1 MILARCSGPST
12 QNLLLYCV
20 WVLQKP
26 RVLPWTYS
34 QQQYLCMIFSFTSWS
49 TMMRVFPWVPFGER
63 EQDMLWLEGKLAH
76 YCLSL
81 CRRQVS
87 LGQEAWM
94 SQLCFPF
101 FFFSALFS
109 YEFQRIARFFL
120 NLSQISVLFVLLC
133 DHLFPLWREKN
144 NFGLDWSVVK
154 FDLGFS
160 QSDSWKFEIETL
172 SIPII
177 SYL

>member
-1 MILARCSGPST
+1 MKRAITPFLSPGCSLFGVAPVILARCSGPST

-34 QQQYLCMIFSFTSWS
+34 QQQYLCVIFSFASWS
-49 TMMRVFPWVPFGER
+49 TMMRIFPWVPFGER

-94 SQLCFPF
+94 SQLCFRFF
-101 FFFSALFS
+101 FFFSS
-109 YEFQRIARFFL
+109 VFL
-120 NLSQISVLFVLLC
+120 WVSENSQILSKLEPDLCFICFIVWSSLSFVKG
-133 DHLFPLWREKN
+133 EK
-144 NFGLDWSVVK
+144 
-154 FDLGFS
+154 
-160 QSDSWKFEIETL
+160 
-172 SIPII
+172 
-177 SYL
+177 